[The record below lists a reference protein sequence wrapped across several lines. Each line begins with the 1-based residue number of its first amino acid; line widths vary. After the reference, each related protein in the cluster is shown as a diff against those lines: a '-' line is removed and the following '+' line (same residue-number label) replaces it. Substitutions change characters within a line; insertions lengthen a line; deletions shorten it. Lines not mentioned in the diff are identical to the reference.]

1 MPIPL
6 PESVVSSLRDPGN
19 ALAAAFIIA
28 CRHPEVL
35 TWVVRVTSEAHQ
47 QPRDDAL
54 VEKPRK
60 ANGGRKRGGPDHRR
74 VKRDRDDEA
83 LQEAMQSAPTAT
95 IADWAGAIGKSR
107 TSTVAA
113 LHRLRDA
120 GLASNEDGRWA
131 LVEESR
137 ELAERW
143 VAPLSGA
150 VKAHAHAV

>member
-6 PESVVSSLRDPGN
+6 PESVVLSLRDPGS

-35 TWVVRVTSEAHQ
+35 TWVVRVISEVHQ
-47 QPRDDAL
+47 QQRRDAAPVDID
-54 VEKPRK
+54 KPRK
-60 ANGGRKRGGPDHRR
+60 ANGGRKPGGSDYRR
-74 VKRDRDDEA
+74 VKRDYDDKA

-95 IADWAGAIGKSR
+95 IGDWAKGIGKSR

-120 GLASNEDGRWA
+120 GLASIDFGG
-131 LVEESR
+131 VI
-137 ELAERW
+137 
-143 VAPLSGA
+143 
-150 VKAHAHAV
+150 